1 MAFQLLGLSAA
12 LATIVKSKGYSKPSS
27 IQEQA
32 IPIVLSGKDML
43 GLAQTGTGKTAAFAL
58 PIIQRLAGEKP
69 KSAAP
74 RTLVVAP
81 TRELAQQLLESFR
94 TYSEGLNLKVCAI
107 YGGAPMDRQIRQ
119 IKKGIDI
126 VIGCPGRLLD
136 LANRRVLNFKELQ
149 VLVLDEADQMFDMGF
164 LPDIKKLLALMPS
177 QRQTLLFSATMPEEI
192 SSLANSI
199 LKDPQTIR
207 IARKS
212 IAETINHSVFEVRA
226 DQKPKALLELL
237 KQQSIHSA
245 IIFVRTKRRVE
256 SVSDALENAGHSVSC
271 LSGNLSQNRRN
282 MSIKGFKSGEYN
294 FLVATDVASRGLDI
308 SNLGHV
314 INYDIPQ
321 TVESYTHRVG
331 RTGRAENSGEAITLV
346 SREDMRILRQVE
358 KVLGKPI
365 DRLSIPGF
373 EAETHPEPR
382 ASHSRE
388 RRPSTRPS
396 FSGERSSS
404 RSGPRTNS
412 SPRFGESKERGSD
425 RGERREFR
433 PSRAGTHDRSERSPS
448 APRAARDDF
457 RSRDNRPQR
466 SRDERPSRTAEG
478 RDSSERTF
486 RDRAPAARRPFRDSR
501 PSSEGRASEGRDERP
516 RGRSYSN
523 ERSSPKEHFSKR
535 PAGRSESSSDSSTSG
550 RRRPSSFERT
560 ARPERSG
567 RSDRSE
573 NSRNDSRARPERS
586 QSRERSNSRGES
598 SGFSRGGPARGGP
611 RRPQSSRPT
620 TR

>member
-1 MAFQLLGLSAA
+1 MAFQLLGLTAA
-12 LATIVKSKGYSKPSS
+12 LATTVKTKGYSKPSS

-32 IPIVLSGKDML
+32 IPIILSGKDIL

-58 PIIQRLAGEKP
+58 PIIQKLAAEKA

-94 TYSEGLNLKVCAI
+94 AYSEGLNLKVCAI
-107 YGGAPMDRQIRQ
+107 YGGAPMDRQIRT

-136 LANRRVLNFKELQ
+136 LANRRILNFKELQ
-149 VLVLDEADQMFDMGF
+149 ILVLDEADQMFDMGF
-164 LPDIKKLLALMPS
+164 LPDIKKLLALMPK

-199 LKDPQTIR
+199 LKDPQTIK

-226 DQKPKALLELL
+226 DQKSKALLELL
-237 KQQSIHSA
+237 KTQSIHSA

-282 MSIKGFKSGEYN
+282 LSIKGFKSGEYN

-365 DRLSIPGF
+365 DRLSIAGF
-373 EAETHPEPR
+373 EAESQT
-382 ASHSRE
+382 ALGSNHSRE
-388 RRPSTRPS
+388 RRPKV
-396 FSGERSSS
+396 RSSFAGDRGS
-404 RSGPRTNS
+404 NRDSRDRSGQIDRS
-412 SPRFGESKERGSD
+412 DRKEFRGS
-425 RGERREFR
+425 
-433 PSRAGTHDRSERSPS
+433 RSPS
-448 APRAARDDF
+448 QDRGDRRDFAPRPQRRDDF
-457 RSRDNRPQR
+457 RSRDSRPTRTKDDRPNPKIDGAEATSERSFRNESTSQR
-466 SRDERPSRTAEG
+466 SSFRGGRNRAEDRNDRSRADRFNNDRRSSESD
-478 RDSSERTF
+478 RSERTF
-486 RDRAPAARRPFRDSR
+486 RR
-501 PSSEGRASEGRDERP
+501 
-516 RGRSYSN
+516 
-523 ERSSPKEHFSKR
+523 KEV
-535 PAGRSESSSDSSTSG
+535 PSDSNNSQRTRSD
-550 RRRPSSFERT
+550 SFESKPT
-560 ARPERSG
+560 RPDRSF
-567 RSDRSE
+567 RSDRPLRSDRD
-573 NSRNDSRARPERS
+573 RNQAGTR
-586 QSRERSNSRGES
+586 
-598 SGFSRGGPARGGP
+598 GFSRGAARTGGRKP
-611 RRPQSSRPT
+611 QSRRPA
-620 TR
+620 